1 MSHFVLIHGAW
12 HGAWCWYKL
21 AAVLRAAGH
30 MVTCPDLPGHG
41 VDRTPTADVTL
52 ASYVGRVVEVLDAA
66 LEPVVLLGHSMGGA
80 VVTQAAE
87 ERPDRVRHL
96 VYLAAFAPGDGQSVF
111 QVARADPDDRM
122 GARMVFAPD
131 RKSITL
137 KPESIHDGLYGDC
150 PDADVALAQMLLVP
164 QASAPMAAP
173 MKLSAANYGR
183 VPRSYIECTQDMAVS
198 IGAQRSMPGREGCV
212 RAYTLETGH
221 SPFLSAPERVAAI
234 LATIA
239 ADTPAGKS

>member
-122 GARMVFAPD
+122 GARMV
-131 RKSITL
+131 
-137 KPESIHDGLYGDC
+137 
-150 PDADVALAQMLLVP
+150 
-164 QASAPMAAP
+164 
-173 MKLSAANYGR
+173 
-183 VPRSYIECTQDMAVS
+183 
-198 IGAQRSMPGREGCV
+198 
-212 RAYTLETGH
+212 
-221 SPFLSAPERVAAI
+221 SPP
-234 LATIA
+234 
-239 ADTPAGKS
+239 